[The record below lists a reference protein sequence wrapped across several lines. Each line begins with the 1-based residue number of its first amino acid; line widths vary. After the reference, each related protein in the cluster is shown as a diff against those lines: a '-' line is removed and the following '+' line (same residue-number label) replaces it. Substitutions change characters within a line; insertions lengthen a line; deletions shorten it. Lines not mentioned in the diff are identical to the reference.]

1 MKCEFERSRLLEVI
15 LTQPIP
21 ELAPQLRG
29 VFALLLTPFT
39 DAGAIDWEIFTRYV
53 DWQISQQPAGLFAVC
68 GTSEMKWL
76 TFAERLELA
85 HRAVARA
92 GKMPVIATANLD
104 PDPGKHRDEIRQM
117 EDTGV
122 AGIVLV
128 PPSGMARDRN
138 AFHDYLLSHIQAA
151 GCPVILY
158 EWPQVEDYFISPDL
172 FGELVAAGGL
182 AGIKD
187 TTCTREGI
195 AAKQQVAGNAVVFQA
210 NTAFLLDA
218 LELGVQ
224 GITAIT
230 SAACCDLVVRF
241 WSAFRAQLPETR
253 ALHRELVFLDA
264 LLKQGHPATAKYLV
278 SLQGIPMSTRTRWP
292 QQLSDELRKALTVWQ
307 QESNFGRQP

>member
-1 MKCEFERSRLLEVI
+1 M
-15 LTQPIP
+15 TQQIP
-21 ELAPQLRG
+21 GIATRLRG

-39 DAGAIDWEIFTRYV
+39 DAGEIDWEIYARYV

-85 HRAVARA
+85 RRTVARA
-92 GKMPVIATANLD
+92 GTMPVVATANLD
-104 PDPGKHRDEIRQM
+104 PDPSKHRDEIRQM

-138 AFHDYLLSHIQAA
+138 AFHDYLLSHIEAA
-151 GCPVILY
+151 SCPVILY

-172 FGELVAAGGL
+172 FGELAAVGGL

-195 AAKQQVAGNAVVFQA
+195 AAKQHVAGNAIVFQA
-210 NTAFLLDA
+210 NTAYLLDA

-224 GITAIT
+224 GIMAIT
-230 SAACCDLVVRF
+230 SSARCDLVVRV
-241 WSAFRAQLPETR
+241 WNGFRAHAPETR

-278 SLQGIPMSTRTRWP
+278 SLQGIPMPTRTRWP
-292 QQLSDELRKALTVWQ
+292 QQLSDELRKALTIWQ
-307 QESNFGRQP
+307 LESEFGRQL